1 MSDFQSF
8 RDAVLED
15 EDLQEQVIS
24 IVNTAIANGAGL
36 DENIVMLAKNHG
48 YTVTEDDVTQHADFL
63 GQDGDL
69 TDFELEMVSGGS
81 RGGFGKCSDIR
92 LKKDIKP
99 LTSALSTLGKLQG
112 KSYRWKDNNE
122 PDIGLIAQELEKV
135 IPELVKTDNKGYK
148 SIVYQKLTAV
158 LIEAVKEQQQEI
170 NNLSNRIAMLEGLPE
185 VVNY

>member
-1 MSDFQSF
+1 MTDFQSF
-8 RDAVLED
+8 RNAVLED
-15 EDLQEQVIS
+15 DDLQEQVIS
-24 IVNTAIANGAGL
+24 IVNTAAANGTGL
-36 DENIVMLAKNHG
+36 EENIVTLAKNHG
-48 YTVTEDDVTQHADFL
+48 FTVTEAEVTQHADFL

-69 TDFELEMVSGGS
+69 TDFELELISGGS
-81 RGGFGKCSDIR
+81 RELGNCSDLR

-99 LTSALSTLGKLQG
+99 LTSALSTVGKLQG

-135 IPELVKTDNKGYK
+135 IPELVKTDDKGYK

-170 NNLSNRIAMLEGLPE
+170 NHLSDRIALLEGIPK
-185 VVNY
+185 VANY